1 MFGWH
6 SWQLLLAELGTLALV
21 WYIGTRGASSSANLQ
36 TVIAGLI
43 VALIVAIWWAGDI
56 KPANIPFP
64 APGNIELTGL
74 FAALSVMFWCFV
86 GLEAFAHLASEFKN
100 PERDFP
106 RALMIGLLLAGLV
119 YWGQCKSTNRYCR
132 TYRRADCRYLV
143 GGRYQTCEY
152 PLPCARKYRT
162 YRVIC
167 CDISDVLVFC
177 RSVGICTS
185 CLVI

>member
-119 YWGQCKSTNRYCR
+119 YWGCTVVVLHFDAYGEKW
-132 TYRRADCRYLV
+132 RRQHRFQKL
-143 GGRYQTCEY
+143 
-152 PLPCARKYRT
+152 
-162 YRVIC
+162 
-167 CDISDVLVFC
+167 
-177 RSVGICTS
+177 
-185 CLVI
+185 

>member
-6 SWQLLLAELGTLALV
+6 SGQLLLAELGTLALV

-74 FAALSVMFWCFV
+74 FAALSV
-86 GLEAFAHLASEFKN
+86 
-100 PERDFP
+100 
-106 RALMIGLLLAGLV
+106 I
-119 YWGQCKSTNRYCR
+119 
-132 TYRRADCRYLV
+132 
-143 GGRYQTCEY
+143 
-152 PLPCARKYRT
+152 
-162 YRVIC
+162 
-167 CDISDVLVFC
+167 VLVVL
-177 RSVGICTS
+177 SVWKHLPILPRNLKIQS
-185 CLVI
+185 VIFLVL